1 METAKI
7 VLLDMPLDHLF
18 GRQIS
23 IGAYRYIR
31 PSRSWAFIRTSW
43 DGTIS
48 SKFMKYP
55 DTTGMISMRRPEEYL
70 PVARRYGLAS
80 VGVGTWSP
88 EYKDLGLAYVDV
100 DPKAIGE
107 MAADYFINRGFRNFG
122 MFSEGAAFQSPSR
135 GDAFVAALRRRKF
148 TCDVFDKKRRYPP
161 SDKPLSSVAAVSEQM
176 RRWLCGFPKPLAVF
190 CINDDVGLW
199 VCEICRRAD
208 IHVPEEV
215 AILGADN
222 DVMFCEMAQPHL
234 SSVRI
239 SAEQVG
245 YEAARLLDAII
256 SGRKAPKRPVLLS
269 PIGVETRQSTDIMA
283 IDDQRIADAVQF
295 IRKNAH
301 KGIRIKEV
309 MEHISLPR
317 RMLERRFRKAV
328 GRSPFAE
335 IRRVQIEDVK
345 TLLAQ
350 TDETLEAIAPECG
363 FDSIKRLGPAFKK
376 AVGMTLGAYRKRFRT
391 P

>member
-1 METAKI
+1 MEVTKT

-23 IGAYRYIR
+23 IGAYRYA
-31 PSRSWAFIRTSW
+31 RSNREWAFIRTSQ

-48 SKFMKYP
+48 SRFMKYP
-55 DTTGMISMRRPEEYL
+55 DTAGIISMRRPEEYL
-70 PVARRYGLAS
+70 PVARRYGLAA
-80 VGVGTWSP
+80 VGVGIWSP
-88 EYKDLGLAYVDV
+88 EYKGKGLAYVDV
-100 DPKAIGE
+100 DPKATGE
-107 MAADYFINRGFRNFG
+107 MAADYFINRGFRSFG

-135 GDAFVAALRRRKF
+135 GDTFVAALRRRKF
-148 TCDVFDKKRRYPP
+148 TCDVFDDKKQYPP
-161 SDKPLSSVAAVSEQM
+161 TGKPLSSVSAVSEQM
-176 RRWLCGFPKPLAVF
+176 HQWLSGLPKPLAVF
-190 CINDDVGLW
+190 CINDDVGFW
-199 VCEICRRAD
+199 VCEMCRRAG

-234 SSVRI
+234 SSIRI
-239 SAEQVG
+239 PAEQVG
-245 YEAARLLDAII
+245 YEAAKLLDAVI
-256 SGRKAPKRPVLLS
+256 SGHKAPRRPILL
-269 PIGVETRQSTDIMA
+269 PPMGVETRQSTDIMA
-283 IDDQRIADAVQF
+283 IDDRRVADAVQF

-301 KGIRIKEV
+301 KGIRVEEV
-309 MEHISLPR
+309 VEHASLPR

-345 TLLAQ
+345 TLLAH
-350 TDETLEAIAPECG
+350 TDETLESIAPECG

-376 AVGMTLGAYRKRFRT
+376 AVGMTLGAYRRRFRT
-391 P
+391 L